1 MFIRRVWRRICAV
14 MTYVMLCTSTPT
26 RQSIPAH
33 LRTTEPHTQSL
44 LRTSAR
50 PRSSHTRR
58 VRKAAPPCWC
68 RPVRCTMHETGA
80 PQTCCTST
88 PPARQSIPAH
98 LRTTEPHMQSPIR
111 RAPYARRRA
120 HAVRTRGVCAK
131 PRRHAGAVRPCAHC
145 ITALT
150 LQGSHLSAA
159 RHRVAL
165 SLYQSHDRD
174 LRSMLEA
181 EPARRRGHQCLHW
194 SSPHRRWW
202 CWWRWCRR
210 RR

>member
-1 MFIRRVWRRICAV
+1 MAEAKRRPRISLGRAGHGTEHAPRSLSRDTNMTASAQAIGLLPPHTSAALYGGCLRDDVYTACVETHLRGYDVCHV
-14 MTYVMLCTSTPT
+14 MHKHPDPSVHT
-26 RQSIPAH
+26 RAPAH
-33 LRTTEPHTQSL
+33 HGTPYAEPHT
-44 LRTSAR
+44 
-50 PRSSHTRR
+50 H
-58 VRKAAPPCWC
+58 V
-68 RPVRCTMHETGA
+68 
-80 PQTCCTST
+80 
-88 PPARQSIPAH
+88 
-98 LRTTEPHMQSPIR
+98 
-111 RAPYARRRA
+111 RA

>member
-1 MFIRRVWRRICAV
+1 MSCYA
-14 MTYVMLCTSTPT
+14 
-26 RQSIPAH
+26 Q
-33 LRTTEPHTQSL
+33 
-44 LRTSAR
+44 
-50 PRSSHTRR
+50 
-58 VRKAAPPCWC
+58 AP
-68 RPVRCTMHETGA
+68 RPVSPYPRTCA
-80 PQTCCTST
+80 P
-88 PPARQSIPAH
+88 RN
-98 LRTTEPHMQSPIR
+98 PIR
-111 RAPYARRRA
+111 RAPYARRRAHVVRTRGVCAKPRRHAGAVRSGARCTRPVHRRHAAQAPQPVSPYPRTCAPRNPICRAPYAEPHTHVRA